1 MMLGTPK
8 TIYISFGRGYT
19 NEENTAFASTFAY
32 YALAELS
39 ENKMVFYKS
48 HTGIIGD
55 YYEAYTFESVEK
67 PD

>member
-1 MMLGTPK
+1 MMPGTPK

-19 NEENTAFASTFAY
+19 NEENTALASTFAY